1 MKNRCKF
8 DARKRDAKI
17 MKNDEKLSQNGNRNR
32 EKSDKIRVQKNIEIS
47 SKNVTPAY
55 PAFGPLSNPL
65 LEENLQKNTNQ
76 QQKTARGGTS
86 EREPA
91 IRAQI

>member
-1 MKNRCKF
+1 MLEKGMQKSWKMINKWVRMGAGIDKNP
-8 DARKRDAKI
+8 I
-17 MKNDEKLSQNGNRNR
+17 
-32 EKSDKIRVQKNIEIS
+32 KIRVQKNIEIS